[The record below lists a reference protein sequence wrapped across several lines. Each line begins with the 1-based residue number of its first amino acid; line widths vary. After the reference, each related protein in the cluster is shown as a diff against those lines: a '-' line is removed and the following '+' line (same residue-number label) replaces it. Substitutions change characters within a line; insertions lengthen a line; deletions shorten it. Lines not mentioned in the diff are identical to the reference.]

1 MDNEEKPRK
10 RRKYVTDKR
19 THLENL
25 MSAGREYVFKYSPK
39 LVNLQKDVSEVQDLT
54 RGACLFP
61 NTYLDNDDS
70 CVKCK
75 IYENCACSKKNLG
88 KKRR

>member
-1 MDNEEKPRK
+1 
-10 RRKYVTDKR
+10 
-19 THLENL
+19 
-25 MSAGREYVFKYSPK
+25 MSAGKEYVFKYAPK
-39 LVNLQKDVSEVQDLT
+39 LVNLQKDVNEVQELT
-54 RGACLFP
+54 KDSCLFP
-61 NTYLDNDDS
+61 NIYLDNDDS